1 MVLPLCNEKKK
12 LKLLRNPNR
21 ITVSKI
27 PQKSTRHKIFY
38 KSNTSL
44 IFIRRMQTELHLP
57 TDNLTTSSD
66 RHLQSQHTE

>member
-21 ITVSKI
+21 I
-27 PQKSTRHKIFY
+27 PQKSTRHKIVY

-44 IFIRRMQTELHLP
+44 IFIRPMQTELHLP